1 MIRPG
6 WGIPINMII
15 TVFIAPSMIIQSY
28 LMVDKMIVLMVPT
41 AALPYLP
48 DYPKG
53 KKPEDYILDS
63 VMEFFYWMLGI
74 ALFNMIFATFRNV
87 SS

>member
-28 LMVDKMIVLMVPT
+28 LMMDKVIVLMVPT
-41 AALPYLP
+41 EALP
-48 DYPKG
+48 
-53 KKPEDYILDS
+53 
-63 VMEFFYWMLGI
+63 
-74 ALFNMIFATFRNV
+74 
-87 SS
+87 